1 MDLQIK
7 DRLFVVTGASSGFGK
22 AISLS
27 LHREGAR
34 VISVARGQEKLD
46 LLAAEGPGIDTF
58 SLDVTLE
65 NAADQL
71 LEKIEKQELTGIV
84 INAGGPPAKA
94 FLETKTG
101 DWDEAYRNILRWKVV
116 MTRSVL
122 PLFRKQNYGRFL
134 YIESISTKQPVP
146 NLVLSTSFRLAVT
159 GFVKTLSNEIGG
171 TGITANILGPG
182 YHMTPALERVIRKET
197 EVGGISFEEAREQM
211 VGNVPAG
218 RIGDPEDLAS
228 LAIWML
234 SPWSSYITEQT
245 ITVDGGAV
253 KGIMG

>member
-182 YHMTPALERVIRKET
+182 YHMTPALERVIRKES
-197 EVGGISFEEAREQM
+197 EGGGISFEEAREQM

>member
-1 MDLQIK
+1 MDLKIK

-22 AISLS
+22 AISLA

-34 VISVARGQEKLD
+34 VIAVARGQEKLEV
-46 LLAAEGPGIDTF
+46 LAADGPGIETI
-58 SLDVTLE
+58 SLDVTGE
-65 NAADQL
+65 NAADL
-71 LEKIEKQELTGIV
+71 LIETVGQRDLSGIV

-94 FLETKTG
+94 FLETQSG

-116 MTRSVL
+116 LTQTVL
-122 PLFRKQNYGRFL
+122 PLFRKQDYGRFL

-171 TGITANILGPG
+171 GNITANILGPG
-182 YHMTPALERVIRKET
+182 YHMTPALERVIRKES
-197 EVGGISFEEAREQM
+197 EVRGISVEEAREQM
-211 VGNVPAG
+211 IGNVPAG

-228 LAIWML
+228 LALWML
-234 SPWSSYITEQT
+234 SPWSSYITGQT